1 LKIVFAFDGSAE
13 AQEALKCLLWF
24 KQDELKVMIV
34 TVVANGPA
42 LDDKGDAVEAD
53 PAEIN
58 AAQRSADEVVSRLT
72 DLDIHCEPRV
82 LAGDPPQVIMDVA
95 RSEGA
100 DLIVTGRRGL
110 SRARRVMF
118 GSVSSKV
125 LSDAPCP
132 VLIGR

>member
-1 LKIVFAFDGSAE
+1 
-13 AQEALKCLLWF
+13 
-24 KQDELKVMIV
+24 MIV

-53 PAEIN
+53 PAEMN

-72 DLDIHCEPRV
+72 DLGIYCEPKV
-82 LAGDPPQVIMDVA
+82 LAGDPPQMIMDVA